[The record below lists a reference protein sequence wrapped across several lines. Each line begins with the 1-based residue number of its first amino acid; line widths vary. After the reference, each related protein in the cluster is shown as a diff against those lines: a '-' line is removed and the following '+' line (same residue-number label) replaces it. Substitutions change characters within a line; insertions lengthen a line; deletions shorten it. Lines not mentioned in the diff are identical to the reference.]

1 MASAGRAAE
10 GAVRVLVV
18 EDEADLASALQRLL
32 ADAGCS
38 ADIAEDGE
46 AGLTLA
52 LDEAY
57 DLVILDLMLPRMQGE
72 RIVSELRSRGRHV
85 PVLILTARDQVAD
98 RVRLLDAGADDYLLK
113 PFDPAELVSRCRALI
128 RRAAGHSTS
137 TLMVRDVEID
147 AARRI
152 VSRGGRPVPV
162 TPREFRVIEYLV
174 LHRGRVVSQDEL
186 MTHLYSDAED
196 TWSNVLEV
204 YVGSLRRKLGP
215 DIIYTRRGHGYIVEA

>member
-1 MASAGRAAE
+1 M
-10 GAVRVLVV
+10 RVLIV

-38 ADIAEDGE
+38 ADVAEDGE

-72 RIVSELRSRGRHV
+72 RVISEVRARGRHV

-98 RVRLLDAGADDYLLK
+98 RVRLLDAGADDYVVK

-128 RRAAGHSTS
+128 RRASGHSTS
-137 TLMVRDVEID
+137 TIVVGDIEID
-147 AARRI
+147 SARRA
-152 VSRGGRPVPV
+152 VSRGGSPVSV
-162 TPREFRVIEYLV
+162 TPREFRVIEYLA

-186 MTHLYSDAED
+186 MTHLYSDAES

-204 YVGSLRRKLGP
+204 YVGSLRRKLGA
-215 DIIYTRRGHGYIVEA
+215 DVIQTRRGHGYLVDA

>member
-1 MASAGRAAE
+1 M
-10 GAVRVLVV
+10 RVLIV

-46 AGLTLA
+46 TGLTLA

-72 RIVSELRSRGRHV
+72 RIISELRSRGRNV

-98 RVRLLDAGADDYLLK
+98 RVKLLDAGADDYVVK
-113 PFDPAELVSRCRALI
+113 PFEPAELISRCRALI

-137 TLMVRDVEID
+137 TIVIGDVEID
-147 AARRI
+147 TARRT
-152 VSRGGRPVPV
+152 VSSAGAPAPV
-162 TPREFRVIEYLV
+162 TPREFRVLEYLA

-186 MTHLYSDAED
+186 MTHLYSDSDE

-204 YVGSLRRKLGP
+204 YVGSLRRKLGA
-215 DIIYTRRGHGYIVEA
+215 DLIQTRRGHGYIIEA